1 MSNLLSARK
10 SASLES
16 LKAAAAQPNS
26 HLRAHASPRQALA
39 PHESAREPDSVIDL
53 VFHNHGSVWLMEPR
67 TPLADEWIADNIPE
81 DAPMLGNN
89 IAIEARY
96 VPDVVIGAI
105 KDGLSVDL
113 FN

>member
-1 MSNLLSARK
+1 MS
-10 SASLES
+10 SLAA

-26 HLRAHASPRQALA
+26 HLRAYAS
-39 PHESAREPDSVIDL
+39 SREPDSVIDL

-67 TPLADEWIADNIPE
+67 TPAADAWITDNIPE

-89 IAIEARY
+89 IAIETRY
-96 VPDVVIGAI
+96 VPDVVMGAI

>member
-1 MSNLLSARK
+1 MSN
-10 SASLES
+10 LES

-26 HLRAHASPRQALA
+26 HLRAHASP
-39 PHESAREPDSVIDL
+39 REPDSVIDL